1 MVSFDIV
8 NLFLS
13 IDIVVEISQIVNEE
27 IDRMYQDSKIKQIL
41 KIASNLIIDENYF
54 QFNNSIY

>member
-13 IDIVVEISQIVNEE
+13 IDIVEISQIVNEE